1 MSVRYRLNR
10 MFFTSGRCLAVAAD
24 HGIHGDMEMLRGLE
38 EMKTIIP
45 SVVSAGADAIHLTPG
60 TASILQDVAGR
71 TKPALVLRVDSTNV
85 YGPRPAHAYCR
96 LIGDAV
102 GEALR
107 FDAACVI
114 LNLFD
119 LPDQPDLKAECMDN
133 INAIRSEC
141 DRSAMPM
148 MVMPLPMKLGPTG
161 TYVPDGT
168 LERLVPLARM
178 AAELGAD
185 VIESGTPDN
194 LQDFGKVVKA
204 AGVPVLVRGGTKV
217 PDDELMKRTQ
227 EVVKQGAA
235 GIVYGRNVIQH
246 ADPRKMT
253 VALLAI
259 IHANASPDQALRIL
273 KG

>member
-1 MSVRYRLNR
+1 MSIRYRLNR
-10 MFFTSGRCLAVAAD
+10 MFFTSGRCLTVAAD

-60 TASILQDVAGR
+60 TAHILQEVAGR
-71 TKPALVLRVDSTNV
+71 TKPALVMRVDSTNV
-85 YGPRPAHAYCR
+85 YGARPTVPYCR

-107 FDAACVI
+107 FDAACIIV
-114 LNLFD
+114 NLLD
-119 LPDQPDLKAECMDN
+119 LPDHPELKGECIGN
-133 INAIRSEC
+133 INELRSEC
-141 DRSAMPM
+141 DRSAMPL
-148 MVMPLPMKLGPTG
+148 MVMPLPMKLGAAGGYTADNA
-161 TYVPDGT
+161 VD
-168 LERLVPLARM
+168 RIVPLARM

-185 VIESGTPDN
+185 VIEADIPAN
-194 LQDFGKVVKA
+194 LADFAKVVRA
-204 AGVPVLVRGGTKV
+204 AGVPVLVRGGSRIA
-217 PDDELMKRTQ
+217 DDELMRRTQ
-227 EVVKQGAA
+227 EVIKQGAA

-253 VALLAI
+253 IALLAI
-259 IHANASPDQALRIL
+259 IHANASPEQALKIL